1 MIARPSALG
10 AEVKIDGLPIA
21 DQVLHELAWI
31 QNRLAEI
38 DAQVKAKIDAAKE
51 AAKASA
57 VVTIG
62 EASVTL
68 TERADYL
75 RELLQRW
82 TLKHID
88 KHFEGKKRSVDMAH
102 GKLGLRQIPMV
113 AELAPDETPQSVL
126 DKIDGLG
133 GLIAA
138 MNALLEKKANL
149 GTAKGSDL
157 LDITIKPACKAMK
170 DAMEAKRITPDDLR
184 SIGISI
190 REASDDAVVTPTK
203 IIVTEAA

>member
-10 AEVKIDGLPIA
+10 VEVKIDGLPIA

-31 QNRLAEI
+31 QNRMAEI

-57 VVTIG
+57 VVAIG
-62 EASVTL
+62 ETSVTL

-88 KHFEGKKRSVDMAH
+88 KHFEGKKRSVEMAH

-113 AELAPDETPQSVL
+113 AELAPAGDMRRLLIARVVDHDLAGSQRHDRRLSVSRRHGSRRG
-126 DKIDGLG
+126 IDG
-133 GLIAA
+133 
-138 MNALLEKKANL
+138 ALEGERRGDKHCD
-149 GTAKGSDL
+149 GSDH
-157 LDITIKPACKAMK
+157 
-170 DAMEAKRITPDDLR
+170 
-184 SIGISI
+184 
-190 REASDDAVVTPTK
+190 V
-203 IIVTEAA
+203 